1 MCCSLQQLIH
11 LFLDNIFQQG
21 SRLSLPFPP
30 LPESLA
36 TRQGVTPIQSHLK
49 EALSRPDFGAWYLAQ
64 QGSDTVSHSWGTN
77 TVSSSR
83 SINTNSSSHTRPVA
97 TTRQQPALTTST
109 AATHHQPTLRQHT
122 PRHQRAPRHQQQA
135 VPQTQSASVMHNT
148 RTISSN
154 LPNNRLSFD
163 SDSMY
168 LSDSSDSDISDI
180 RAEPTP
186 FQAQVSIA
194 IRFFIFT

>member
-36 TRQGVTPIQSHLK
+36 TRQGVTPIQSHLE

-64 QGSDTVSHSWGTN
+64 QGSDTVSHSRGTN

-97 TTRQQPALTTST
+97 TTHQQPALTTST
-109 AATHHQPTLRQHT
+109 AATHHQPTLCQHT
-122 PRHQRAPRHQQQA
+122 PRHQQQA

-148 RTISSN
+148 HTISSN

-168 LSDSSDSDISDI
+168 LSDSSDSDIYDI